1 MEKKFDYISEA
12 KKVFDKEIEALEKTR
27 DALGKDFET
36 ILNLIL
42 DCEGKLILTGMGKPG
57 HIATKMSATF
67 ASLGIPSFFMHPG
80 EAMHGDLGMVE
91 KKDVVM
97 LMSYS
102 GESEEVTRLMPVLKE
117 IGCKTIA
124 ITGKPQ
130 STLAQECQYH
140 FFFPEFE
147 EACYLH
153 LAPTSSTTTLL
164 VLGDALAVVASRA
177 INYTRDDFA
186 QDLESTLGANYSQK
200 KIVRHG
206 KKIRL
211 DLWDTAGQE
220 KYRAIGRHFYK
231 DSYIVCL
238 VYDITNKESFERI
251 KTVWYPELKEHG
263 EKTKI
268 LALVGNKIDKY
279 LDEQVNED
287 DVKKYAE
294 EINAINKRTSAME
307 GTNIEDLFNSLV
319 DKYLKEIA
327 GMIIEEEKIK
337 IKKDDLKNDKQKKK
351 GCC

>member
-1 MEKKFDYISEA
+1 MNKKFDYISEA
-12 KKVFDKEIEALEKTR
+12 KKVFDKEIEALTKTR
-27 DALGKDFET
+27 DALGEDFET

-164 VLGDALAVVASRA
+164 VLGDALAVIASRA
-177 INYTRDDFA
+177 INYTRDDFGLHHPA
-186 QDLESTLGANYSQK
+186 GALGKKLLVKVKNLMYSGDEDAVVLEGSTLHQAIVEMSKKGLSMVTIVDTETNIKGIITDGDLRRMLDKNVDVYNAVVDDLMTKNPTTVDYREMAVNALQTMSDK
-200 KIVRHG
+200 KITCMPVVN
-206 KKIRL
+206 
-211 DLWDTAGQE
+211 E
-220 KYRAIGRHFYK
+220 E
-231 DSYIVCL
+231 
-238 VYDITNKESFERI
+238 NK
-251 KTVWYPELKEHG
+251 
-263 EKTKI
+263 
-268 LALVGNKIDKY
+268 LVGTILMQDIFK
-279 LDEQVNED
+279 
-287 DVKKYAE
+287 
-294 EINAINKRTSAME
+294 
-307 GTNIEDLFNSLV
+307 
-319 DKYLKEIA
+319 A
-327 GMIIEEEKIK
+327 GIVR
-337 IKKDDLKNDKQKKK
+337 
-351 GCC
+351 

>member
-1 MEKKFDYISEA
+1 MDKKFDYISEA
-12 KKVFDKEIEALEKTR
+12 KKVFDKEIEALQKTR
-27 DALGKDFET
+27 DALGEDFET

-153 LAPTSSTTTLL
+153 LAPTSSTTALL
-164 VLGDALAVVASRA
+164 VLGDALAVIASRA
-177 INYTRDDFA
+177 INYTRDDFGLHHPA
-186 QDLESTLGANYSQK
+186 GALGKKLLVKVKNLMYSGDDDAVVLEGSTLHQAIVEMSKKGLSMVTIVDAENNIKGIITDGDLRRMLDKNVDVYNAVVDDLMTKNHKTVDYREMAVNALQTMSDK
-200 KIVRHG
+200 KITCMPVVDEDNKLIGTILMQDIFKAGIVR
-206 KKIRL
+206 
-211 DLWDTAGQE
+211 
-220 KYRAIGRHFYK
+220 
-231 DSYIVCL
+231 
-238 VYDITNKESFERI
+238 
-251 KTVWYPELKEHG
+251 
-263 EKTKI
+263 
-268 LALVGNKIDKY
+268 
-279 LDEQVNED
+279 
-287 DVKKYAE
+287 
-294 EINAINKRTSAME
+294 
-307 GTNIEDLFNSLV
+307 
-319 DKYLKEIA
+319 
-327 GMIIEEEKIK
+327 
-337 IKKDDLKNDKQKKK
+337 
-351 GCC
+351 

>member
-1 MEKKFDYISEA
+1 MDKKFDYISEA
-12 KKVFDKEIEALEKTR
+12 KKVFDKEIEALQKTR

-42 DCEGKLILTGMGKPG
+42 NCEGKLILTGMGKPG

-117 IGCKTIA
+117 IGCTTIA

-164 VLGDALAVVASRA
+164 VLGDALAVIASRA
-177 INYTRDDFA
+177 INYTRDDFGLHHPA
-186 QDLESTLGANYSQK
+186 GALGKKLLVKVKNLMYSGDEDAVVLEGSTLHQAIVEMSKKGLSMVTIVDTDNNIKGIITDGDLRRMLDKNVDVYNAVVDDLMTKNPTTVDYREMAVNALQTMSDK
-200 KIVRHG
+200 KITCMPVV
-206 KKIRL
+206 
-211 DLWDTAGQE
+211 DE
-220 KYRAIGRHFYK
+220 E
-231 DSYIVCL
+231 
-238 VYDITNKESFERI
+238 NK
-251 KTVWYPELKEHG
+251 
-263 EKTKI
+263 
-268 LALVGNKIDKY
+268 LVGTILMQDIFK
-279 LDEQVNED
+279 
-287 DVKKYAE
+287 
-294 EINAINKRTSAME
+294 
-307 GTNIEDLFNSLV
+307 
-319 DKYLKEIA
+319 A
-327 GMIIEEEKIK
+327 GIVR
-337 IKKDDLKNDKQKKK
+337 
-351 GCC
+351 